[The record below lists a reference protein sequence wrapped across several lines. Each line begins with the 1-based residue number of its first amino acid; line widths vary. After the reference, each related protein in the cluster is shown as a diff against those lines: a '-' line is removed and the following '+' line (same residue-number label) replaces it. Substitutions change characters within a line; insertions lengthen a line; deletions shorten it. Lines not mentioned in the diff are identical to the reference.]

1 MWGRSGEFHGEPS
14 SAVTMVTMAG
24 VSGQGSRAQGVLP
37 SFIGTGR
44 RGGQTGE
51 GAARARREARGGRRL
66 GASLG
71 HGDGVASRGACRG
84 AWQLDAEPGRS
95 GLGELVLGEV
105 RS

>member
-1 MWGRSGEFHGEPS
+1 
-14 SAVTMVTMAG
+14 MVTMAG

-37 SFIGTGR
+37 GFIGTGR
-44 RGGQTGE
+44 RGGRTGGVLAGE
-51 GAARARREARGGRRL
+51 DGCWGAHTDVAAWLFMAI
-66 GASLG
+66 A
-71 HGDGVASRGACRG
+71 VASRGACGG

>member
-1 MWGRSGEFHGEPS
+1 
-14 SAVTMVTMAG
+14 MVTMAG

-71 HGDGVASRGACRG
+71 HGDGVASRGACGG
-84 AWQLDAEPGRS
+84 AWQLDAELGRS
-95 GLGELVLGEV
+95 GLGEV